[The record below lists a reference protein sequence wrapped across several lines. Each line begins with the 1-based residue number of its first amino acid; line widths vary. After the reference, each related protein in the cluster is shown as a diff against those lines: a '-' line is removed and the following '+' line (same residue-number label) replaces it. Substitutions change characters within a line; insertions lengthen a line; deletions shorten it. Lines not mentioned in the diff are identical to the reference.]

1 MLRQKNILFFSPSF
15 FGYEK
20 EIQNKMEEMGARVI
34 FYDERPFTSSI
45 EKALL
50 KINPN
55 IFYRKLDDYFLNIF
69 NDVKSEHFDHIFLLK
84 CETPTEKIL
93 DMFRSHFKDAKF
105 CLYMWDSISNVKNIE
120 SKFKYFDLI
129 SSFDKKDSLENNFN
143 FRPLF
148 YSDSYRIP
156 LEKHKQV
163 TYDICSFGTI
173 HSDRF
178 KIISKVEEEAN
189 NLGLNTY
196 FFNFLQGQF
205 MYYYYKLTKKEF
217 KHSNINDFSFEKK
230 SSKEITDIIRNS
242 KAVLDIQHP
251 NQSGLTMR
259 TIEMLGMNKKIIT
272 TNSDIK
278 NYDFYHPNNI
288 SIINRDSIEID
299 PNFLNSEYEP
309 IDKEV
314 YDKYSLKN
322 WILDSLGVNE
332 NGKSL

>member
-69 NDVKSEHFDHIFLLK
+69 NDVKSEHFDYIFFLK

-93 DMFRSHFKDAKF
+93 DMFRIHFKDAKF

-148 YSDSYRIP
+148 YNDSYRIP
-156 LEKHKQV
+156 LEKDKQF

-178 KIISKVEEEAN
+178 KIISKVEEEAKN
-189 NLGLNTY
+189 KGLNTY

-205 MYYYYKLTKKEF
+205 MYYYYRITKKEF
-217 KHSNINDFSFEKK
+217 KHSHINDFSFEKK
-230 SSKEITDIIRNS
+230 SSQEITNIIRIS

-251 NQSGLTMR
+251 NQTGLTMR

-272 TNSDIK
+272 TNTDIK